1 MRKLE
6 ADKRLSQRATRFWS
20 EIVATLSRGEEAEP
34 QFNRAVVEV
43 EGLKKLELQ
52 SFKKFARDLLEE
64 GSMGRRLLIS
74 QITSTTATTA
84 ADGNETSNRYSE
96 VGDEIQYLKTRPFI

>member
-1 MRKLE
+1 VRKLE

-20 EIVATLSRGEEAEP
+20 EIVTSLSRGDGAEP
-34 QFNRAVVEV
+34 QFNRAALEV

-52 SFKKFARDLLEE
+52 NFKQFARNLLEE

-74 QITSTTATTA
+74 QVTATAATTA
-84 ADGNETSNRYSE
+84 ADGNTTSNRYYE
-96 VGDEIQYLKTRPFI
+96 VGDEIPYVKTQPFI